1 MIVLLICSNKNSWLL
16 HLNLTYDILFHR
28 KMEISSV
35 IDMKMDMAYEN
46 GYGLHEKS
54 YYDLLELPLSFVL
67 GWSSYVVSI
76 TETVYKKIEAFFV
89 Q

>member
-35 IDMKMDMAYEN
+35 IDMKMDMAFMKNHIMIYW
-46 GYGLHEKS
+46 S
-54 YYDLLELPLSFVL
+54 CPCLL
-67 GWSSYVVSI
+67 Y
-76 TETVYKKIEAFFV
+76 
-89 Q
+89 